1 MLSMAPVRSAGG
13 AAKYFAADNY
23 YTLEESA
30 EESLWYGEGAEM
42 LGLAPGEEA
51 EPEPDAEAAPAEA
64 AAEQELEAAEVEVGS
79 EVEAGDE
86 PSETDEQAGGDEP
99 SANGGSD
106 APGEAQEHSG
116 ELLDT
121 DASEGAAEPAETTA
135 GSEIEEAGSDS
146 VPPAVE
152 AGPEPDAAQPGDEG
166 PPFDPDRA
174 GGSPDAA
181 TASASTATAPEEIPF
196 DPERANGLPEGIAAP
211 ASADAGRPTNLPLSN
226 PSGKVDAGTF
236 QDILNGKLPDGT
248 QVGIVGKRALGI
260 DLTFSM
266 PKSASLIALVGGD
279 KRIVDANMA
288 AVKTAMRW
296 AEANLAEGRQK
307 IDGRDVP
314 VRTGNLVYALFQH
327 DTSRSL
333 DPQGHVHA
341 VIANMTR
348 MPGGEW
354 RALHNG
360 EIWRNNTVIGSIYR
374 AALRDALEKL
384 GYTTELTGKHG
395 TFEIAGVAKD
405 IRDAFSQRREAILA
419 KGEALGIATPQGL
432 RKVTENSRDAKVAV
446 GDHGTLRDG
455 WQVRAEALGWD
466 PRPLIDAAHE
476 RAEHQPGLFERG
488 LNTIETSLR
497 EARTYILETLHKP
510 SDPLVDAGL
519 ARLMLTGPEARTQL
533 ATASAIRI
541 LSQREAAFEVHQ
553 LTKTALD
560 LGLKGVTPA
569 LIAARVTELVRRQE
583 IVPGETLRPDNV
595 VTMLTTRDA
604 LQTESAIIRQIGA
617 GKGAV
622 APLVNPERALAVLNG
637 AAGERSL
644 NDGQLAAASSII
656 ASSDRIVA
664 VQGIAGAGKSTMLA
678 AVANVLAFEKKS
690 ALGLAFQNKM
700 VADLAAG
707 TGLEAMTVA
716 RFLMH
721 HEPLLSDNG
730 GKLAERSR
738 SELAGGYLILDEA
751 SMISNDQMLA
761 LVRTANFGGVEKLV
775 LVGDRQQLLSI
786 DAGKSF
792 AVIQAGGVT
801 LARMDENLRQRTP
814 ELRAVAALTNQGKA
828 GAAVRLLGARVT
840 ETDDRVGEAAQQWL
854 HLNPA
859 ERDATMLLTSGR
871 ETRAGLNRAIQD
883 GLKAEGTLKGEGLQ
897 LTVADRVDRTR
908 EDLRYAHSY
917 TPGLH
922 VEVWSRL
929 QSVGLERG
937 DYRVTR
943 VFGNGKVELERGGK
957 RIKFD
962 PQKLASGA
970 KQDKLNLVATKDIR
984 IHEGDKIRWT
994 TNDKDRDLLNSAL
1007 ARVVSIDDRG
1017 VVFERADQ
1025 SVVRMEMGDPMLKRL
1040 DLAYALNM
1048 HMAQGVTTDKG
1059 MVVMGSEERFL
1070 SNQRLFNVA
1079 VTRVRDAVS
1088 VITDDKDKLARQLDR
1103 TSGDKYSALEE
1114 AGRLDVDKQR
1124 SVARDI
1130 GKPFDPGPVSD
1141 LSLANDKPP
1150 PARAAD
1156 TPRAARDQPVQP
1168 APTPEKSKGLEL

>member
-1 MLSMAPVRSAGG
+1 
-13 AAKYFAADNY
+13 
-23 YTLEESA
+23 
-30 EESLWYGEGAEM
+30 
-42 LGLAPGEEA
+42 
-51 EPEPDAEAAPAEA
+51 
-64 AAEQELEAAEVEVGS
+64 
-79 EVEAGDE
+79 
-86 PSETDEQAGGDEP
+86 
-99 SANGGSD
+99 
-106 APGEAQEHSG
+106 
-116 ELLDT
+116 
-121 DASEGAAEPAETTA
+121 
-135 GSEIEEAGSDS
+135 
-146 VPPAVE
+146 
-152 AGPEPDAAQPGDEG
+152 
-166 PPFDPDRA
+166 
-174 GGSPDAA
+174 
-181 TASASTATAPEEIPF
+181 
-196 DPERANGLPEGIAAP
+196 
-211 ASADAGRPTNLPLSN
+211 
-226 PSGKVDAGTF
+226 
-236 QDILNGKLPDGT
+236 
-248 QVGIVGKRALGI
+248 
-260 DLTFSM
+260 
-266 PKSASLIALVGGD
+266 
-279 KRIVDANMA
+279 
-288 AVKTAMRW
+288 
-296 AEANLAEGRQK
+296 
-307 IDGRDVP
+307 
-314 VRTGNLVYALFQH
+314 
-327 DTSRSL
+327 
-333 DPQGHVHA
+333 
-341 VIANMTR
+341 
-348 MPGGEW
+348 
-354 RALHNG
+354 
-360 EIWRNNTVIGSIYR
+360 
-374 AALRDALEKL
+374 
-384 GYTTELTGKHG
+384 
-395 TFEIAGVAKD
+395 
-405 IRDAFSQRREAILA
+405 
-419 KGEALGIATPQGL
+419 
-432 RKVTENSRDAKVAV
+432 
-446 GDHGTLRDG
+446 
-455 WQVRAEALGWD
+455 
-466 PRPLIDAAHE
+466 
-476 RAEHQPGLFERG
+476 

-541 LSQREAAFEVHQ
+541 LGQREAAFEVHQ

-583 IVPGETLRPDNV
+583 IVPGETSRPDNV

-604 LQTESAIIRQIGA
+604 LQTESSIIRQIDA
-617 GKGAV
+617 GKGRV
-622 APLVNPERALAVLNG
+622 APLVNPERALAVLRG

-656 ASSDRIVA
+656 ASSNRIVA

-730 GKLAERSR
+730 GRLAERSR
-738 SELAGGYLILDEA
+738 RELAGGYLILDEA

-761 LVRTANFGGVEKLV
+761 LVRIANLGGAEKLV

-792 AVIQAGGVT
+792 AVTQAGGVT

-828 GAAVRLLGARVT
+828 GEAVRLLGAHVT
-840 ETDDRVGEAAQQWL
+840 ETGDRIGEAARQWL
-854 HLNPA
+854 QLTPA

-871 ETRAGLNRAIQD
+871 ETRAGLNQAIQD
-883 GLKAEGTLKGEGLQ
+883 GLKAEGSLKGEGLQ

-917 TPGLH
+917 TPGLGL
-922 VEVWSRL
+922 EVWSRL

-937 DYRVTR
+937 DYRVAR

-1114 AGRLDVDKQR
+1114 AGRLDIDKQR

-1150 PARAAD
+1150 PAR
-1156 TPRAARDQPVQP
+1156 DQPVQP
-1168 APTPEKSKGLEL
+1168 SPTPEKSKGLEL

>member
-174 GGSPDAA
+174 GGSPGAA

-211 ASADAGRPTNLPLSN
+211 ASADAGRPTNLPMSN
-226 PSGKVDAGTF
+226 PSGKVDAATF

-266 PKSASLIALVGGD
+266 PKSASLIALVRGD

-792 AVIQAGGVT
+792 AVTQAGGIT

-814 ELRAVAALTNQGKA
+814 ELRAVAALTNRGKA
-828 GAAVRLLGARVT
+828 GEAVRLLGARVT
-840 ETDDRVGEAAQQWL
+840 ETGDRVGEAAQQWL

-871 ETRAGLNRAIQD
+871 ETRAGLHRAIQD

-897 LTVADRVDRTR
+897 LTVMDRVDRTR

-917 TPGLH
+917 TPGLRL
-922 VEVWSRL
+922 EVWSRL

-957 RIKFD
+957 RTRFD

-994 TNDKDRDLLNSAL
+994 TNDMDRDLLNSAL

-1156 TPRAARDQPVQP
+1156 TARDQPVQP
-1168 APTPEKSKGLEL
+1168 APTSEKSKGLEL

>member
-42 LGLAPGEEA
+42 LGLAPGEDE
-51 EPEPDAEAAPAEA
+51 ELEVEVAPAEA
-64 AAEQELEAAEVEVGS
+64 AAEQALEAAEVDAGS
-79 EVEAGDE
+79 EVEAESE
-86 PSETDEQAGGDEP
+86 PPVTEEPVGGDEL
-99 SANGGSD
+99 SADAGSD
-106 APGEAQEHSG
+106 APGEEQEHSVDG
-116 ELLDT
+116 
-121 DASEGAAEPAETTA
+121 DAAGPEASDGASEPAEA
-135 GSEIEEAGSDS
+135 NAGNELEEVGSEQSEPVVEAAPEAGAAPAGDDAPPLDS
-146 VPPAVE
+146 
-152 AGPEPDAAQPGDEG
+152 
-166 PPFDPDRA
+166 DRA
-174 GGSPDAA
+174 GGTPGAA
-181 TASASTATAPEEIPF
+181 TTSASAGTAPDEAPF
-196 DPERANGLPEGIAAP
+196 DPERAGGLPEGFV
-211 ASADAGRPTNLPLSN
+211 ASATADTAKPANLPLTS
-226 PSGKVDAGTF
+226 PSGKVDAATF

-266 PKSASLIALVGGD
+266 PKSASLITLVGGD
-279 KRIVDANMA
+279 KRIVDANLA

-296 AEANLAEGRQK
+296 TEANLAEGRQK

-341 VIANMTR
+341 VIANLTR
-348 MPGGEW
+348 LPNGEW

-432 RKVTENSRDAKVAV
+432 RKVTEYSRDAKVAV
-446 GDHGTLRDG
+446 GDRDDLRDE
-455 WQVRAEALGWD
+455 WRARAEALGWN
-466 PRPLIDAAHE
+466 PRPLIDAAQH
-476 RAEHQPGLFERG
+476 RAGHQPGLFERG

-541 LSQREAAFEVHQ
+541 LGQREAAFEVHQ

-569 LIAARVTELVRRQE
+569 LIAARVTELIRRQE
-583 IVPGETLRPDNV
+583 IVPGETSRPDNV
-595 VTMLTTRDA
+595 VTMLTTRGA
-604 LQTESAIIRQIGA
+604 LQTESSIIRQIGA
-617 GKGAV
+617 GKGRV
-622 APLVNPERALAVLNG
+622 APLVNPERALAVLSG

-644 NDGQLAAASSII
+644 NAGQLAAASSII
-656 ASSDRIVA
+656 ASPDRIVA

-700 VADLAAG
+700 VADLAEG

-761 LVRTANFGGVEKLV
+761 LVRTANLGGAEKLV

-792 AVIQAGGVT
+792 AVTQAGGIT

-814 ELRAVAALTNQGKA
+814 ELRAVAALTNRGKA
-828 GAAVRLLGARVT
+828 GEAVRLLGTHVT
-840 ETDDRVGEAAQQWL
+840 ETSDRISEAARQWL
-854 HLNPA
+854 QLTPA
-859 ERDATMLLTSGR
+859 ERDATMLLTS
-871 ETRAGLNRAIQD
+871 A
-883 GLKAEGTLKGEGLQ
+883 
-897 LTVADRVDRTR
+897 
-908 EDLRYAHSY
+908 
-917 TPGLH
+917 
-922 VEVWSRL
+922 
-929 QSVGLERG
+929 
-937 DYRVTR
+937 
-943 VFGNGKVELERGGK
+943 
-957 RIKFD
+957 
-962 PQKLASGA
+962 
-970 KQDKLNLVATKDIR
+970 
-984 IHEGDKIRWT
+984 
-994 TNDKDRDLLNSAL
+994 
-1007 ARVVSIDDRG
+1007 AR
-1017 VVFERADQ
+1017 
-1025 SVVRMEMGDPMLKRL
+1025 
-1040 DLAYALNM
+1040 
-1048 HMAQGVTTDKG
+1048 
-1059 MVVMGSEERFL
+1059 
-1070 SNQRLFNVA
+1070 
-1079 VTRVRDAVS
+1079 
-1088 VITDDKDKLARQLDR
+1088 
-1103 TSGDKYSALEE
+1103 
-1114 AGRLDVDKQR
+1114 
-1124 SVARDI
+1124 
-1130 GKPFDPGPVSD
+1130 PGPVSMGQ
-1141 LSLANDKPP
+1141 SRTA
-1150 PARAAD
+1150 
-1156 TPRAARDQPVQP
+1156 
-1168 APTPEKSKGLEL
+1168 

>member
-42 LGLAPGEEA
+42 LGLAPGDEV
-51 EPEPDAEAAPAEA
+51 EPEIEAAPGETAT
-64 AAEQELEAAEVEVGS
+64 EQTPEAAEIRAGG

-86 PSETDEQAGGDEP
+86 RSEPGEQIGGDEP
-99 SANGGSD
+99 AGDGGSD
-106 APGEAQEHSG
+106 APGEAQEHSVDG
-116 ELLDT
+116 
-121 DASEGAAEPAETTA
+121 DAPSVPEASDVAAGRAETAA
-135 GSEIEEAGSDS
+135 GSEEAAGTEFALP
-146 VPPAVE
+146 VAE
-152 AGPEPDAAQPGDEG
+152 AGPEPDPAQPGDEG
-166 PPFDPDRA
+166 PPFDPDQA
-174 GGSPDAA
+174 GGVPGAWAGSSPAA
-181 TASASTATAPEEIPF
+181 TIPDETPF
-196 DPERANGLPEGIAAP
+196 DPERASGLPEGVVGSV
-211 ASADAGRPTNLPLSN
+211 SADAGKPAKLPLSN
-226 PSGKVDAGTF
+226 PSGKVDAATF

-248 QVGIVGKRALGI
+248 QVGIVGKRALGM

-266 PKSASLIALVGGD
+266 PKSASLLALVGGD
-279 KRIVDANMA
+279 KRIVEANLG
-288 AVKTAMRW
+288 AVKTAMSW

-314 VRTGNLVYALFQH
+314 VRTGNLVYAMFQH
-327 DTSRSL
+327 DMSRSL

-341 VIANMTR
+341 VIANVTR

-395 TFEIAGVAKD
+395 TFEIGGIPKD
-405 IRDAFSQRREAILA
+405 VRDAFSQRREAILA
-419 KGEALGIATPQGL
+419 KGDALGIATPQGL
-432 RKVTENSRDAKVAV
+432 RKVTEYSRDAKVAV

-455 WQVRAEALGWD
+455 WQARAAALGWD
-466 PRPLIDAAHE
+466 SQPLIEAAHD

-497 EARTYILETLHKP
+497 EARTTILETLLKP

-519 ARLMLTGPEARTQL
+519 ARLKLSGPEARTQL

-541 LSQREAAFEVHQ
+541 LGQREAAFEVHQ

-560 LGLKGVTPA
+560 LGLQGVTPA
-569 LIAARVTELVRRQE
+569 LIAARVSELVRRQE
-583 IVPGETLRPDNV
+583 IVPGETSRPDNV

-604 LQTESAIIRQIGA
+604 LQTESAIIRQIDA
-617 GKGAV
+617 GKGRV
-622 APLVNPERALAVLNG
+622 ASLVNPERVLAVLSG

-644 NDGQLAAASSII
+644 NAGQLAAASSII
-656 ASSDRIVA
+656 ASPDRIIA

-761 LVRTANFGGVEKLV
+761 LVRIANLGGAEKLV

-792 AVIQAGGVT
+792 AVTQAGGVT

-814 ELRAVAALTNQGKA
+814 ELRAVAALTNQVKA
-828 GAAVRLLGARVT
+828 GEAVRLLGAHVT
-840 ETDDRVGEAAQQWL
+840 ETSDRVGEAARQWL
-854 HLNPA
+854 QLNPA
-859 ERDATMLLTSGR
+859 ERNATMLLTSGR
-871 ETRAGLNRAIQD
+871 ETRAGVNQAIQD
-883 GLKAEGTLKGEGLQ
+883 GLKAEGSLKGEGLQ

-917 TPGLH
+917 TPGLRL
-922 VEVWSRL
+922 EVWSRL

-937 DYRVTR
+937 DYRVAR
-943 VFGNGKVELERGGK
+943 VFGNGKVELERGGR

-970 KQDKLNLVATKDIR
+970 KHDKLNLVATKDIR

-994 TNDKDRDLLNSAL
+994 TNDKARDLLNSAL
-1007 ARVVSIDDRG
+1007 ARVVSIDERG

-1025 SVVRMEMGDPMLKRL
+1025 SVVRMEMGDPMLKRI

-1059 MVVMGSEERFL
+1059 MVVMGSEELFL

-1150 PARAAD
+1150 LARAAD
-1156 TPRAARDQPVQP
+1156 TPRDRPVQP